1 MPIIV
6 RSRVEKKVLASTLS
20 TVRRPLA
27 TDPVLLSQARSGA
40 HIPPMSCPKMNLRL
54 FSHLTR
60 SLREPE
66 GFPDHHSL
74 ISVECFNNTAHR
86 LNTRYPIQTL
96 ILFDLQ
102 SLRSGSG
109 NWIRPGTRKCPGS
122 TEFRI
127 FRYFHR
133 GIRAIFEAS
142 SSGTVVPFPTSKMTE
157 EFRRLWEALQRHRFT
172 QTASYK
178 GPSWQNRVH
187 IMRRIDEVIH
197 VADENDRYGE
207 PHIFEEADAD
217 DRWITH
223 VAQHHE
229 RRQAVARPRYQV
241 WKLGAQ
247 SAASQPLTAEN
258 LALVN
263 ASNHPDAGADI
274 GETLSRVQ
282 GRTRDAAHHK
292 ASSSS
297 PGSSAHS
304 SRATAASSTTRTR
317 LRFPRDSQG
326 SSSDMADRSKGKK
339 MGTED
344 FFNTNSS
351 SAIESDSSDDGDM
364 EAVAD
369 DAEREWILK
378 LFEDFPTVIQKARH
392 LPAIDSDDHGIMTM
406 SNRESGWFHIDP
418 EKLPPRIRQ
427 YLAEFTVLEAAA
439 FPDGVYPDLALNGG
453 GSHRWLLATARK
465 EFICD
470 TLTLNVWYRPL
481 NNGNQPSSP
490 RQPL

>member
-1 MPIIV
+1 
-6 RSRVEKKVLASTLS
+6 
-20 TVRRPLA
+20 
-27 TDPVLLSQARSGA
+27 
-40 HIPPMSCPKMNLRL
+40 MS
-54 FSHLTR
+54 S
-60 SLREPE
+60 
-66 GFPDHHSL
+66 PD
-74 ISVECFNNTAHR
+74 A
-86 LNTRYPIQTL
+86 
-96 ILFDLQ
+96 
-102 SLRSGSG
+102 
-109 NWIRPGTRKCPGS
+109 
-122 TEFRI
+122 
-127 FRYFHR
+127 
-133 GIRAIFEAS
+133 
-142 SSGTVVPFPTSKMTE
+142 VVPLPSSNMTE
-157 EFRRLWEALQRHRFT
+157 EFRSLWEALQGHRFT
-172 QTASYK
+172 QRASYR
-178 GPSWQNRVH
+178 GPSWQDKVH

-217 DRWITH
+217 DRWIAH

-229 RRQAVARPRYQV
+229 RRRAVARPRYQV

-247 SAASQPLTAEN
+247 SAASQQLTAEN

-263 ASNHPDAGADI
+263 ASNRSDAGADVS
-274 GETLSRVQ
+274 ETLLRIK
-282 GRTRDAAHHK
+282 GRTRDAAQPK

-304 SRATAASSTTRTR
+304 SRATAASTTRTR
-317 LRFPRDSQG
+317 LRFPRDTQG
-326 SSSDMADRSKGKK
+326 SSSDITDGSKGKNMVTK
-339 MGTED
+339 D
-344 FFNTNSS
+344 FFNTNGS

-364 EAVAD
+364 EAVED

-378 LFEDFPTVIQKARH
+378 IFEDFPTVIQKARH
-392 LPAIDSDDHGIMTM
+392 LPAIDSDDHGIMVM

-427 YLAEFTVLEAAA
+427 YLAEFTVLDAAA

-481 NNGNQPSSP
+481 GNNNQTNSSQ
-490 RQPL
+490 QPL